1 MEPHESEKKFSS
13 WAEHATMPNDFLIF
27 FSGAKLASL
36 MFHPLIS
43 RRLKRTGGWE
53 VVFECSVVKR
63 EVSREQCNCLI
74 SVMTYQLHL
83 LPDLVERSI
92 FAILRTEKNQLALPS
107 VFSPIVF
114 LLLCCCRV
122 TPSPKQGSFPEMK
135 ILRSTW
141 RRIACLWYIR
151 SLSSRSTCFPYSL
164 PCALQPL

>member
-1 MEPHESEKKFSS
+1 MMSS
-13 WAEHATMPNDFLIF
+13 DLILSLMSLRKSLVAGLSMLQCLMIFLIIF

-53 VVFECSVVKR
+53 VVFECSIVKR

-122 TPSPKQGSFPEMK
+122 TPAQ
-135 ILRSTW
+135 
-141 RRIACLWYIR
+141 
-151 SLSSRSTCFPYSL
+151 SRVAFQKWKSCVL
-164 PCALQPL
+164 HGGE